1 MKGAHGP
8 LGIRL
13 VDVGLA
19 VVVLI
24 AVELSVA
31 TGNGPGTAPLNALA
45 CVLGGILVLPV
56 LCGTAGPGSS

>member
-31 TGNGPGTAPLNALA
+31 TGNGPG
-45 CVLGGILVLPV
+45 
-56 LCGTAGPGSS
+56 SS